1 MSKAF
6 SDFMEQNSL
15 IDPWRSRNPSI
26 KKLSFFSQVHHSYS
40 RIDYFFIDS
49 TLNSCV
55 NSSDYLGIVI
65 SDHSPLLLDIQL
77 SNYKP
82 SPPLWR
88 FNSLL
93 LADKEFCELISNSI
107 DEFLSFNH
115 NDSSSY
121 SLLWETLKCYLR
133 GQIISYSALSNKKI
147 NGKLNALTSVISN
160 LDQKYALNPSPELL
174 KQRLDLQAEFD
185 LISTK
190 EAERLLLCS
199 RGSYY
204 EHGDKAS
211 RLLAHQIR
219 RQATSRLIPTIKN
232 TYDTITAD
240 PLEINATF
248 KSFYSLLYKS
258 EFPTD
263 N

>member
-1 MSKAF
+1 MSKTY
-6 SDFMEQNSL
+6 SDFMKQNGL
-15 IDPWRSRNPSI
+15 IDPLRSRNPSI
-26 KKLSFFSQVHHSYS
+26 KNVSFFSHVHHSYS

-77 SNYKP
+77 STYKR
-82 SPPLWR
+82 SPPLWS

-93 LADKEFCELISNSI
+93 LADKEFCKLISNSI
-107 DEFLSFNH
+107 DEFLSFNY

-133 GQIISYSALSNKKI
+133 GQIISYSALSNKQI
-147 NGKLNALTSVISN
+147 NARLNALTSVISN
-160 LDQKYALNPSPELL
+160 LDQRYALNPSPELL

-190 EAERLLLCS
+190 EAC
-199 RGSYY
+199 YY
-204 EHGDKAS
+204 AAV
-211 RLLAHQIR
+211 AHTTNM
-219 RQATSRLIPTIKN
+219 ATKQVVYWHMVN
-232 TYDTITAD
+232 GKWTAF
-240 PLEINATF
+240 I
-248 KSFYSLLYKS
+248 
-258 EFPTD
+258 
-263 N
+263 

>member
-26 KKLSFFSQVHHSYS
+26 KKFSFFSQVHHSYS
-40 RIDYFFIDS
+40 RIDYFFID
-49 TLNSCV
+49 N
-55 NSSDYLGIVI
+55 
-65 SDHSPLLLDIQL
+65 
-77 SNYKP
+77 
-82 SPPLWR
+82 
-88 FNSLL
+88 
-93 LADKEFCELISNSI
+93 
-107 DEFLSFNH
+107 EFLSFNH

-147 NGKLNALTSVISN
+147 NAKLNALTSVISI
-160 LDQKYALNPSPELL
+160 LDQRYALNPSPELL

-190 EAERLLLCS
+190 EAERLLLRS

-204 EHGDKAS
+204 EHGNKAS
-211 RLLAHQIR
+211 RLL
-219 RQATSRLIPTIKN
+219 SIKCEKAFDRVEWE
-232 TYDTITAD
+232 YLFAV
-240 PLEINATF
+240 
-248 KSFYSLLYKS
+248 
-258 EFPTD
+258 
-263 N
+263 